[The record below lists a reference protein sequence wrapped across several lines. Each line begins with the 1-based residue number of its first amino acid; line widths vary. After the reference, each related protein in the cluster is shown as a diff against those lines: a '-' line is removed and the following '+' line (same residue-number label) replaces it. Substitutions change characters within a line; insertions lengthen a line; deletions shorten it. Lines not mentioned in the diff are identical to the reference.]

1 MTIHQKPRDVLTAF
15 KPRLAPPPER
25 FNEDD
30 SLLVEIRDKCSRA
43 QNIRSLRKPLVSLLG
58 EIIRETQL
66 EDIARDHP
74 GMIGNMISPS
84 IVTVC
89 ICPPIPDRRFD
100 WCAYYDGDEEGG
112 PRGYGAT
119 EQEAVND
126 LLENSEAPIELAP
139 NCEFAS
145 ITE

>member
-1 MTIHQKPRDVLTAF
+1 MTIHTPRDLFPAF
-15 KPRLAPPPER
+15 RQKLLPPKRMSEA
-25 FNEDD
+25 D
-30 SLLVEIRDKCSRA
+30 SLLLEIRDKIAKA
-43 QNIRSLRKPLVSLLG
+43 QNITELRDPLATLLADSLH
-58 EIIRETQL
+58 EIQL
-66 EDIARDHP
+66 ENTSRAHP
-74 GMIGNMISPS
+74 GMVGNTIAPT
-84 IVTVC
+84 IVTLC
-89 ICPPIPDRRFD
+89 ICPPIPDRSFD